1 MSIIILIQII
11 SGGNSK
17 QNMVLYET
25 KYLDTIVLI
34 ETSAVVE
41 QDEAVVRGKLYN
53 AITGTAVSGATVKI
67 RSGWNR
73 KDGEYVTT
81 WYGKEISQVCDQ
93 NGEFELSM
101 PMGQYTIEVSCEG
114 YITGYFNV
122 VTGMVSNVSKQSFVL
137 TPILSSDEYRIVL
150 TWGAS
155 LSDLDDVT
163 GYGPETVTLTVDV
176 GEIGEGVFRYSVHDF
191 SSGSSV
197 SSTRL
202 SYSNAV
208 VRVYNG
214 NELVETYVVP
224 QNEKGTVWPVFSLSK
239 DGLQSANETFYS
251 ASASGVR

>member
-1 MSIIILIQII
+1 M
-11 SGGNSK
+11 
-17 QNMVLYET
+17 
-25 KYLDTIVLI
+25 
-34 ETSAVVE
+34 
-41 QDEAVVRGKLYN
+41 
-53 AITGTAVSGATVKI
+53 
-67 RSGWNR
+67 
-73 KDGEYVTT
+73 
-81 WYGKEISQVCDQ
+81 CDQ

-122 VTGMVSNVSKQSFVL
+122 VAGMVSNVLKQSFVL

-155 LSDLDDVT
+155 PSDLDSHLTYYENGVQLMHVYYGNRRGVIDGKTVAALDLDDVT

-239 DGLQSANETFYS
+239 DGLQSANEAFYS
-251 ASASGVR
+251 ASAAGVR